1 MKNMYKRP
9 HYFSF
14 SGQMTASEFW
24 SSFCTGLIGAFGVLM
39 VLCILL
45 CVIVPAD
52 VEQLSQIMNWV
63 TLTVCLVWL
72 VRVAAISRRR
82 LRDAGFT
89 AKSYLWLLIPVV
101 GLIVFVVI
109 RLCARTTENV

>member
-14 SGQMTASEFW
+14 SGQMTAPEFW
-24 SSFCTGLIGAFGVLM
+24 SSLGTGLIGAFCVLM
-39 VLCILL
+39 VLCMLL
-45 CVIVPAD
+45 CTVVPA
-52 VEQLSQIMNWV
+52 ELAQLSQTMNWM
-63 TLTVCLVWL
+63 TLAVCLVWL

-101 GLIVFVVI
+101 GLVI
-109 RLCARTTENV
+109 FAVTRLCARSAE

>member
-24 SSFCTGLIGAFGVLM
+24 SSLCTGFIGAFVILM
-39 VLCILL
+39 VLCMLL
-45 CVIVPAD
+45 CAIVPAD
-52 VEQLSQIMNWV
+52 VEQLSLIMNWV
-63 TLTVCLVWL
+63 TLSVCLFWL

-89 AKSYLWLLIPVV
+89 AKSYLWLLLPVV
-101 GLIVFVVI
+101 GLIIFVVI
-109 RLCARTTENV
+109 RLCARSTECV